1 MRALMLTPTALLCGL
16 CLLVACGRGSTVGSP
31 TSGTEEDNIRR
42 SHDGTSCKSNSE
54 CPSGRRCGFT
64 GAEESGRC
72 VVETSGSCLI
82 DPAGRC
88 GCDGQRV
95 DLFCGKGS
103 TTPFVSARVC
113 FVGPCPIPCSDGSEC
128 PPRLVCQS
136 GFCRLPQDRE
146 KKPKLRP

>member
-1 MRALMLTPTALLCGL
+1 MRALMLMPTALL
-16 CLLVACGRGSTVGSP
+16 CLLVACGRGPGVASSAR
-31 TSGTEEDNIRR
+31 GTEEEKVR
-42 SHDGTSCKSNSE
+42 SSHVGTSCKSNSE
-54 CPSGRRCGFT
+54 CPSGQRCGFA

-88 GCDGQRV
+88 GCNGQPV

-103 TTPFVSARVC
+103 TSPFASAPIC
-113 FVGPCPIPCSDGSEC
+113 FVGPCPIACSDASGC
-128 PPRLVCQS
+128 PPRLICQS

-146 KKPKLRP
+146 KKTKLRP